1 MAQLNVTASQLAIIK
16 QNIQQRYLKIELLN
30 TNFQVV
36 DSLEGVGINGSISI
50 DSNSDMRRSA
60 TLKFIVKDSSFEV
73 SPEGKVWLDK
83 YIRLYLGIYSIEE
96 QQVIYTKLGIFV
108 IDAPSYEYDAVN
120 NSIQMSLLDLMCKL
134 SGLRNGYLPGLPVT
148 IVAGENIRKAM
159 IDTLKLG
166 GFTKYV
172 CSDTGALP
180 NDLSFNQGATIY
192 TILSGLKDIYPNY
205 EIYFD
210 VDGVFHY
217 EPIPTGESE
226 AVQIDDTLWDDI
238 VIGENND
245 VDFQNVKNSIEV
257 YGRTHEP
264 NAYSGE
270 PGVIQPI
277 EYPNTYE
284 INYEIGIDFEDR
296 SSVDGYIFN
305 VQIPYNTELI
315 GKYIWLHL
323 HSTTDSGSLFAPI
336 QDLNGNYIKWSYPN
350 SEQEFY
356 YVQFKLLPDDEFC
369 DMGFLW
375 IGNCQSYALAE
386 DTNPDSPFYVGSSI
400 GRIRLPLFGGDYDN
414 CFTDDLALQ
423 RAKYELYL
431 RTRLQDTITL
441 TCLPVPWLD
450 VGVLV
455 EYTLKRNNE
464 KRQYI
469 IQSISYGFDVDD
481 TMSVTMHRYY
491 PNYTII

>member
-1 MAQLNVTASQLAIIK
+1 MAQLNITASQLAVIK

-96 QQVIYTKLGIFV
+96 EQVIYTKLGVFV

-148 IVAGENIRKAM
+148 IKAEENIRKAM

-180 NDLSFNQGATIY
+180 NDLSFNQGSTIY
-192 TILSGLKDIYPNY
+192 TILSGLRDIYPNY

-217 EPIPTGESE
+217 EPIPTGASE

-257 YGRTHEP
+257 YGRMHEP
-264 NAYSGE
+264 DFYCDNPTILDINTSLVYILCPIASTPTDYLDSIFGFMLKANTKIKST
-270 PGVIQPI
+270 GVIFVIFYQTGTDYHLGVGGVLFSENNSYMKSI
-277 EYPNTYE
+277 TASEDTY
-284 INYEIGIDFEDR
+284 FC
-296 SSVDGYIFN
+296 VK
-305 VQIPYNTELI
+305 PYTLETETLTAS
-315 GKYIWLHL
+315 GVKWVGHL
-323 HSTTDSGSLFAPI
+323 
-336 QDLNGNYIKWSYPN
+336 
-350 SEQEFY
+350 
-356 YVQFKLLPDDEFC
+356 
-369 DMGFLW
+369 
-375 IGNCQSYALAE
+375 QSYALAE
-386 DTNPDSPFYVGSSI
+386 DTNPDSPFYVNSSI

-414 CFTDDLALQ
+414 CFTDELAMQ

-431 RTRLQDTITL
+431 HTRLQDAITL